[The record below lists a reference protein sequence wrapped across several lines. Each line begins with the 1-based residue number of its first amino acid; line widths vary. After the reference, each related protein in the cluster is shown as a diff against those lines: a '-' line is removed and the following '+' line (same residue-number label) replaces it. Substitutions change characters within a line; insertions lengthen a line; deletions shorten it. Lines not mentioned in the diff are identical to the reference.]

1 MATTKDGEKP
11 EKNKR
16 TGKSGSIGIGYTTKL
31 RKATKDERIAVR
43 GTGAR
48 KSARKGEL
56 TAIYTE
62 DKGGRP
68 ATSRNSG
75 TSVTPMTE
83 ATRSVGKNTT
93 QSPYGAVPNKYK
105 RESVTADA
113 NRSFYGDTK
122 LGRRLVKKAV
132 RKGSPGISGVFKEK
146 EVKKR
151 FQNKTK

>member
-11 EKNKR
+11 KKTKR
-16 TGKSGSIGIGYTTKL
+16 TGKSGSIGIGYTTQM

-48 KSARKGEL
+48 KAARKGEL

-62 DKGGRP
+62 DKGGRV

-83 ATRSVGKNTT
+83 ATRSVGQNTT
-93 QSPYGAVPNKYK
+93 QSAYGSSPNKYK
-105 RESVTADA
+105 RESVTAEA